1 MLPVPVTPV
10 TFTRTYGKE
19 ARTTIVLLTV
29 AEVQLVGFE
38 PSMTN
43 APLKAAHVELFCDPS
58 SWIVAAEIEP
68 ATCQVSRHPAQPCDA
83 PAVLGIA
90 APAVAPVKVSA
101 WEQFGLPCANIHA
114 PKNKSGKKRF
124 ITQSIRLEN
133 L

>member
-1 MLPVPVTPV
+1 M
-10 TFTRTYGKE
+10 
-19 ARTTIVLLTV
+19 V
-29 AEVQLVGFE
+29 AGVHTAGFE
-38 PSMTN
+38 PSIIS
-43 APLKAAHVELFCDPS
+43 APVKACHEELFCDPS

-83 PAVLGIA
+83 PAVLEIA

-114 PKNKSGKKRF
+114 AKNKSGKKRF